1 MSWVRTYWACWTWS
15 ISKKDF
21 KLWGNTK
28 SFVCFSSSSHSA
40 HGFQDYDPDKGFPTA
55 VKWDTNWKMISS
67 GTRLNVTSAQ
77 SIAIRFWT
85 ILSVLPVTIP
95 SFFLSLLKMSRG
107 GNSFYHAS
115 QILIVLATY
124 SPRLPCTL
132 FGFWSRMSQ
141 FGQFKPPDSRNAQ
154 YLVPH

>member
-28 SFVCFSSSSHSA
+28 SFMCFSSSSHSA

-55 VKWDTNWKMISS
+55 VKWDANWKMISS

-85 ILSVLPVTIP
+85 ILLVLPVTIP
-95 SFFLSLLKMSRG
+95 SFFFVFIKDVKRRQQFLPRISNFNSPSHLQPQTSLH
-107 GNSFYHAS
+107 FIW
-115 QILIVLATY
+115 ILEQDESIW
-124 SPRLPCTL
+124 PI
-132 FGFWSRMSQ
+132 
-141 FGQFKPPDSRNAQ
+141 
-154 YLVPH
+154 